1 MLAHCLQSRVK
12 EMDNKGEDAGKM
24 GVTSKEKTFFS
35 KNVTFFKQKDR

>member
-24 GVTSKEKTFFS
+24 GVLQIHHTTIIL
-35 KNVTFFKQKDR
+35 KQSNCLKG

>member
-24 GVTSKEKTFFS
+24 GVTSKEKTFFF
-35 KNVTFFKQKDR
+35 KKRNFFRTKG